1 MAKALKT
8 RASKQVYTSIS
19 QLPLP
24 GFETPFAQKLIPTN
38 RWVVLAGKIPWDGMV
53 KLYTNQLHN
62 SVTGASNINPRIV
75 LGAIIIK
82 HMCDYSDEET
92 ILQIQENM
100 YLQYFIGLSSYTSD
114 RVFDPSLFVE
124 LRNRL
129 NGDLIN
135 QINEMIVGLSPG
147 GSIGREPEAKP
158 VVEDADQKEDN
169 HDGGRGDNDG
179 SLLLQE
185 RLPATAPQGQ
195 MIIDATA
202 CPQDVSYPTDV
213 DVLNDAR
220 EKSEELIDRLYYP
233 ISGKS
238 KPRTYRVEARK
249 AYLEIAQKKTKTK
262 KEIRRA
268 IKRQLQYLRRNLA
281 HIDCLLKAYECI
293 PLDVHQYKYL
303 LVIRIVYEQQNQM
316 YQEKTH
322 QADHRIVSIHQPH
335 VRPIVRGK
343 TVAKVEFGAK
353 INVSLVNGYAFLED
367 FSWEAYNEGSRLMDA
382 VERYRKRW
390 GYYPKDLLADK
401 IYCTRENRRQLK
413 LLGIKLKAKP
423 LGRPKAVEGHVSP
436 GERNPIEGKFGQGK
450 RKYGMS
456 RIKAR
461 LAQTSESWIA
471 SIIMV
476 LNLVNLAGQVLF
488 ALLQTL
494 MASQKDGERVRKS
507 PFTFSVDPTYSPAS
521 PPVLS
526 FPPVIYHH
534 VETCSYNSSRS
545 DCSY

>member
-8 RASKQVYTSIS
+8 RASKQAYTSVA

-24 GFETPFAQKLIPTN
+24 GFETPFAQKLLSTN
-38 RWVVLAGKIPWDGMV
+38 RWVILAGKIPWDGMV
-53 KLYTNQLHN
+53 KIYTKQLHN
-62 SVTGASNINPRIV
+62 SVTGAGNINPRIV

-100 YLQYFIGLSSYTSD
+100 YLQYFIGLSSYTSE

-135 QINEMIVGLSPG
+135 RINELIVGLSAG
-147 GSIGREPEAKP
+147 GQMGREPAPDP
-158 VVEDADQKEDN
+158 VTEDVNEGPEDKEDAGDSAKGGGEHPPPLQTDQPAMEP
-169 HDGGRGDNDG
+169 
-179 SLLLQE
+179 
-185 RLPATAPQGQ
+185 LPPPQGQ

-202 CPQDVSYPTDV
+202 CPQDISYPTDL
-213 DVLNDAR
+213 DLLNDAR

-233 ISGKS
+233 IPGKT

-249 AYLEIAQKKTKTK
+249 AYLKIVQKKTKSK

-268 IKRQLQYLRRNLA
+268 IKKQLQYLRRNLG
-281 HIDCLLKAYECI
+281 HVDNLLKEHGCI
-293 PLDVHQYKYL
+293 PLDVHQYKYM
-303 LVIRIVYEQQNQM
+303 LVIRTVYDQQNKM
-316 YQEKTH
+316 YLEKTH

-343 TVAKVEFGAK
+343 SVAKVEFGAK
-353 INVSLVNGYAFLED
+353 INVTLVNGYAFVED
-367 FSWEAYNEGSRLMDA
+367 FSWEAYNESTRLMNA

-390 GYYPKDLLADK
+390 GYYPKELLADK
-401 IYCTRENRRQLK
+401 IYCTRENRKQLK
-413 LLGIKLKAKP
+413 LLGIQLKAKP
-423 LGRPKAVEGHVSP
+423 LGRPKAVEAHVSP

-450 RKYGMS
+450 RKYGMG

-488 ALLQTL
+488 AFLSTLSAYAVALIYDGRTRPKAPAGYALLFQ
-494 MASQKDGERVRKS
+494 
-507 PFTFSVDPTYSPAS
+507 
-521 PPVLS
+521 
-526 FPPVIYHH
+526 
-534 VETCSYNSSRS
+534 
-545 DCSY
+545 

>member
-1 MAKALKT
+1 MQGNMANALKT
-8 RASKQVYTSIS
+8 RASKQAYTSIA

-24 GFETPFAQKLIPTN
+24 GFETPFAQKLTPTN
-38 RWVVLAGKIPWDGMV
+38 RWVILAGKIPWDGMV
-53 KLYTNQLHN
+53 KIYTNQLHN
-62 SVTGASNINPRIV
+62 SVTGAGNINPRIV

-100 YLQYFIGLSSYTSD
+100 YLQYFIGLSSYTSEK
-114 RVFDPSLFVE
+114 VFDPSLFVE

-129 NGDLIN
+129 NGDLLN
-135 QINEMIVGLSPG
+135 QINELIAGLSPG
-147 GSIGREPEAKP
+147 GPIGREPEP
-158 VVEDADQKEDN
+158 EPIVEDADQRPEDKDDLQDN
-169 HDGGRGDNDG
+169 AKGGDEHRVP
-179 SLLLQE
+179 
-185 RLPATAPQGQ
+185 LPAPDQPETELPPPQGQ

-202 CPQDVSYPTDV
+202 SPQDISYPTDV
-213 DVLNDAR
+213 DLLNDAR

-233 ISGKS
+233 ISGKA

-268 IKRQLQYLRRNLA
+268 IKKQLQYLRRNLA
-281 HIDCLLKAYECI
+281 HIDNLLKWHECI
-293 PLDVHQYKYL
+293 PLDVHQYKYM
-303 LVIRIVYEQQNQM
+303 LVIRIVYEQQNKM
-316 YQEKTH
+316 YQERIH

-367 FSWEAYNEGSRLMDA
+367 FSWEAYNEGVRLMDA
-382 VERYRKRW
+382 VERYRKRF
-390 GYYPKDLLADK
+390 GYYPKELLADK
-401 IYCTRENRRQLK
+401 IYCTRENRKQLK
-413 LLGIKLKAKP
+413 LLGITLKAKP
-423 LGRPKAVEGHVSP
+423 LGRPKAVEAHVSP
-436 GERNPIEGKFGQGK
+436 GERNPIEGKFGQAK
-450 RKYGMS
+450 RKYGMG

-461 LAQTSESWIA
+461 LAKTSESWIA

-488 ALLQTL
+488 ALLSTL
-494 MASQKDGERVRKS
+494 IAYALTPIYEGSVRRK
-507 PFTFSVDPTYSPAS
+507 A
-521 PPVLS
+521 PVGCALL
-526 FPPVIYHH
+526 FQ
-534 VETCSYNSSRS
+534 
-545 DCSY
+545 

>member
-8 RASKQVYTSIS
+8 RASKQAYMSIS

-24 GFETPFAQKLIPTN
+24 GFETPFAQKLTATN

-53 KLYTNQLHN
+53 KIYTSQLHN
-62 SVTGASNINPRIV
+62 SATGAGNINPRIV

-82 HMCDYSDEET
+82 HMCGYSDEET
-92 ILQIQENM
+92 ILQIEENM
-100 YLQYFIGLSSYTSD
+100 YLQYFIGLSSYTNE

-135 QINEMIVGLSPG
+135 QINELIAGLSAG
-147 GSIGREPEAKP
+147 GQMGREPDPLADET
-158 VVEDADQKEDN
+158 EDKEEPKDN
-169 HDGGRGDNDG
+169 GNDEDGRQV
-179 SLLLQE
+179 SL
-185 RLPATAPQGQ
+185 TAAAQPEVDLCPPKGQ

-202 CPQDVSYPTDV
+202 CPQDISYPTDV
-213 DVLNDAR
+213 DLLNDAR

-233 ISGKS
+233 ISGKA

-249 AYLEIAQKKTKTK
+249 TYLEIAQKKTKTK

-268 IKRQLQYLRRNLA
+268 IKKQLQYLRRNLA
-281 HIDCLLKAYECI
+281 YIDTLLKEHGCI
-293 PLDVHQYKYL
+293 LLDVHQYKYM
-303 LVIRIVYEQQNQM
+303 LVIRTVYDQQNKM
-316 YQEKTH
+316 YLEKTH

-367 FSWEAYNEGSRLMDA
+367 FSWEAYNESTRLMDA
-382 VERYRKRW
+382 VERYRKRF
-390 GYYPKDLLADK
+390 GYYPEELLADK
-401 IYCTRENRRQLK
+401 IYCTRDNRKQLK

-423 LGRPKAVEGHVSP
+423 LGRPKAVEAHVSP
-436 GERNPIEGKFGQGK
+436 GERNPIEGKFGQAK
-450 RKYGMS
+450 RKYGMG

-461 LAQTSESWIA
+461 LVQTSESWIA

-476 LNLVNLAGQVLF
+476 LNLVNLAGQVLITLLS
-488 ALLQTL
+488 ALIASCIPLFDVPLTRKTL
-494 MASQKDGERVRKS
+494 TGYA
-507 PFTFSVDPTYSPAS
+507 
-521 PPVLS
+521 
-526 FPPVIYHH
+526 
-534 VETCSYNSSRS
+534 
-545 DCSY
+545 

>member
-1 MAKALKT
+1 MQGNMAKALKT
-8 RASKQVYTSIS
+8 RASKQAYTSIV

-24 GFETPFAQKLIPTN
+24 GFETPFAQKLTPTN

-53 KLYTNQLHN
+53 KIYTNQLHN
-62 SVTGASNINPRIV
+62 NVTGAGNINPRVV

-100 YLQYFIGLSSYTSD
+100 YLQYFIGLSSYTSE

-135 QINEMIVGLSPG
+135 QINEMIAGLSPG
-147 GSIGREPEAKP
+147 GQIGREPVPDPVTEETDEKPEDKEGPPDNAKGGECRASLP
-158 VVEDADQKEDN
+158 AADQTET
-169 HDGGRGDNDG
+169 
-179 SLLLQE
+179 E
-185 RLPATAPQGQ
+185 LPLPQGQ

-202 CPQDVSYPTDV
+202 CPQDISYPTDV

-233 ISGKS
+233 ISGKA

-249 AYLEIAQKKTKTK
+249 SYLEIAQKKTKTK
-262 KEIRRA
+262 KEIRQA
-268 IKRQLQYLRRNLA
+268 IKKQLQYLRRNLV
-281 HIDCLLKAYECI
+281 HIDNLLKGHGCI
-293 PLDVHQYKYL
+293 PLDAHQYKYM
-303 LVIRIVYEQQNQM
+303 LVIRTVYDQQNKM
-316 YQEKTH
+316 YQEKIH
-322 QADHRIVSIHQPH
+322 QADHRIVSIHQPY

-353 INVSLVNGYAFLED
+353 INVSLVKGYAFLED
-367 FSWEAYNEGSRLMDA
+367 FSWEAYNEGTRLMDA
-382 VERYRKRW
+382 VERYRKRF
-390 GYYPKDLLADK
+390 GYYPKELLADK
-401 IYCTRENRRQLK
+401 IYCTRENRKQLK

-423 LGRPKAVEGHVSP
+423 LGRPKAVEAHVSP
-436 GERNPIEGKFGQGK
+436 GERNPIEGKFGQAK
-450 RKYGMS
+450 SKYGMG

-461 LAQTSESWIA
+461 LAKTSESWIA

-488 ALLQTL
+488 ALLSTL
-494 MASQKDGERVRKS
+494 IAYGVAIIYDGAVRQKM
-507 PFTFSVDPTYSPAS
+507 
-521 PPVLS
+521 PVG
-526 FPPVIYHH
+526 
-534 VETCSYNSSRS
+534 CA
-545 DCSY
+545 